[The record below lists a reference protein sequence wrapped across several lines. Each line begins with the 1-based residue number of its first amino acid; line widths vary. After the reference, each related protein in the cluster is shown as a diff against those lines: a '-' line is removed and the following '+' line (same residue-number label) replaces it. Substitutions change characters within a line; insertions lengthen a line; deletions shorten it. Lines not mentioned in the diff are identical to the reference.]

1 MRTRFAQHDWAAVA
15 TCLSAEKSFLTSGNL
30 WGDEWGTT
38 AQSPGAW
45 ERHHPQWFQYLEG
58 IRGREK
64 VDYIVYSYNTMIG
77 VKLGSGRW
85 VVDAAANH
93 HSPMTAQAVGSFR
106 TALRQVAQSDQ
117 VEEIGR
123 EWMVS
128 RNLTHAQRAVM
139 YNNLG
144 IASRKPTHD
153 ALVRNG
159 LIEPNGVL
167 TELGHGVRQ
176 WCNWWL

>member
-1 MRTRFAQHDWAAVA
+1 MRTRFAQRDWAAVA
-15 TCLSAEKSFLTSGNL
+15 TCLSADKSFRTSGNL
-30 WGDEWGTT
+30 WGEDWGTG
-38 AQSPGAW
+38 AQSPNHW

-58 IRGREK
+58 LARARER
-64 VDYIVYSYNTMIG
+64 VDYIVYSYSTMIG
-77 VKLGSGRW
+77 LKLGNGRW
-85 VVDAAANH
+85 VVDAAANA
-93 HSPMTAQAVGSFR
+93 HSSMTAQAVSTFR
-106 TALRQVAQSDQ
+106 TALRQVDDQ

-128 RNLTHAQRAVM
+128 RNLTHTQRAVL

-144 IASRKPTHD
+144 IARRKPTHD
-153 ALVRNG
+153 ALVRHG
-159 LIEPNGVL
+159 VIEPNGVL